1 MPRQSTAPPTP
12 GFSHLMVPRKPTKTG
27 IKDDES
33 LKMAK
38 KKTKEAPATKEAA
51 TTDAVASLPPLT
63 EAVMPQISSG
73 EIIVQF
79 RLEI

>member
-1 MPRQSTAPPTP
+1 
-12 GFSHLMVPRKPTKTG
+12 
-27 IKDDES
+27 
-33 LKMAK
+33 MAK